1 MREKKGDGGK
11 SDFPPSPFF
20 FVDTAVPTLY
30 KSPMINRSVFCKYAL
45 LTLVFMRCSFA
56 QDPLAPSCE
65 ANLSPIQAGIVM
77 EWDNYS
83 TSDFGNDFRSGKYFL
98 RARKYSF
105 PYLYGVK
112 FGREDVF
119 EPSDLSLAAVGA
131 EFSYVFVE
139 DSIITPTIMTG
150 GEVFYSRNFDNRR
163 VSGAAVHALFSKE
176 LDKVMPYF
184 GPELKYVKLSNNLLS
199 ADSLKFNFILGVK
212 FYTYPGASY
221 GISFSLG
228 SLGGWGMYFN
238 NSW

>member
-1 MREKKGDGGK
+1 MTEISKIHKN
-11 SDFPPSPFF
+11 
-20 FVDTAVPTLY
+20 LL
-30 KSPMINRSVFCKYAL
+30 IKYAFWAF
-45 LTLVFMRCSFA
+45 VFTGASFA

-65 ANLSPIQAGIVM
+65 ASLSPVQAGIVM

-83 TSDFGNDFRSGKYFL
+83 TRDFGDGFRSGKYFL

-105 PYLYGVK
+105 PYLYGIK
-112 FGREDVF
+112 LGRENVF
-119 EPSDLSLAAVGA
+119 EPAGLSLGAVGA

-176 LDKVMPYF
+176 VDKIMPYF
-184 GPELKYVKLSNNLLS
+184 GPELKYVELNDGVFS
-199 ADSLKFNFILGVK
+199 ADSLNFNFILGVK

-228 SLGGWGMYFN
+228 SLGGWGIYFN